1 MQFKIL
7 GSPGWNRFWKWVNK
21 ISQRKIKKTEDS
33 VVDVKSVS
41 FPSAYCILIRYE
53 VINEASKYEI
63 VMQGNYVTQYKA
75 WKEQEETTWGILDD
89 REVEIIIRTNHASS
103 RKVGS

>member
-1 MQFKIL
+1 MQFKIM
-7 GSPGWNRFWKWVNK
+7 GNPGQNRFWKWVNR
-21 ISQRKIKKTEDS
+21 ISQRKVKKTEDS

-53 VINEASKYEI
+53 IINESSKYEI
-63 VMQGNYVTQYKA
+63 VIQGNYVAQYKA
-75 WKEQEETTWGILDD
+75 WKESGEVNLGILDD
-89 REVEIIIRTNHASS
+89 REVEILIRTNHKIS

>member
-1 MQFKIL
+1 MQFKIM
-7 GSPGWNRFWKWVNK
+7 GNPGKNRFWKWVNK
-21 ISQRKIKKTEDS
+21 FSQKKIKKTEDS

-53 VINEASKYEI
+53 IINEPSKYEI
-63 VMQGNYVTQYKA
+63 VIQGNYVAQYKA
-75 WKEQEETTWGILDD
+75 WKEHEEVNFGILDD
-89 REVEIIIRTNHASS
+89 REIEIIIRTNHKNS